1 MLPDHD
7 ASSVCSNSSNN
18 NDEVASNRSCS
29 PADAPEPIKLPDKF
43 KRLMAGEEGR
53 SCARTDVV
61 FVHSEKPKKDTTCS
75 REVSVS
81 KESSSKAEANE
92 SSEVP
97 VRSSA
102 SQSPYNAPATITSH
116 YEASR
121 LNIMAGGQYHL
132 YPPNMPP
139 GMSSQGINIAGFPP
153 PSVGVDYRMLPFHMF
168 SGMGVV
174 PAGDSRENAAKF
186 AEGFEQW
193 YAPYRSAQ
201 MQSGHH
207 IPAISYL
214 QGQGR
219 ALEQSALDS
228 RNHESLLKGGPGR
241 VLTTDPVTG
250 LQYYGPQ
257 QHSHSHLHTHFHIH
271 PHEQQHLQ
279 NLQAANLSAL
289 DQAYLQHPG
298 LTTWRNHPWQHPD
311 LMHLHGNSARGIF
324 PEEVAALPVPG
335 IGSTNLDR
343 HQLQQQLIMS
353 QHNKYHPHVLAH
365 EELMRYYRPHSRR
378 LESDKMN
385 DHFFANILKKE
396 HRNLQSPSQLENVV
410 KKSLDS
416 SGMYSSP
423 SKKPPVTIDLSD
435 D

>member
-1 MLPDHD
+1 M
-7 ASSVCSNSSNN
+7 
-18 NDEVASNRSCS
+18 
-29 PADAPEPIKLPDKF
+29 
-43 KRLMAGEEGR
+43 
-53 SCARTDVV
+53 
-61 FVHSEKPKKDTTCS
+61 
-75 REVSVS
+75 
-81 KESSSKAEANE
+81 
-92 SSEVP
+92 
-97 VRSSA
+97 
-102 SQSPYNAPATITSH
+102 
-116 YEASR
+116 
-121 LNIMAGGQYHL
+121 
-132 YPPNMPP
+132 YPPNIPP
-139 GMSSQGINIAGFPP
+139 GMSSQGINIPGFPP
-153 PSVGVDYRMLPFHMF
+153 QSVGMDYRMLPFHMF
-168 SGMGVV
+168 SGVGVM
-174 PAGDSRENAAKF
+174 PGGESRENAAKF

-201 MQSGHH
+201 MQSAGHH
-207 IPAISYL
+207 LPAISYL

-228 RNHESLLKGGPGR
+228 RSPAHESLLKGGPGR
-241 VLTTDPVTG
+241 VLTTDPLTG

-298 LTTWRNHPWQHPD
+298 LTHWRNHPSLWQHPE

-324 PEEVAALPVPG
+324 PEEIAHAALPVHG
-335 IGSTNLDR
+335 LGSTPLDR
-343 HQLQQQLIMS
+343 QLQQQLMMS
-353 QHNKYHPHVLAH
+353 QQSKYHPQHMLAH
-365 EELMRYYRPHSRR
+365 EEFMRYCRHHNRAQQR
-378 LESDKMN
+378 LESEKMN
-385 DHFFANILKKE
+385 DHLLSNIFKKE